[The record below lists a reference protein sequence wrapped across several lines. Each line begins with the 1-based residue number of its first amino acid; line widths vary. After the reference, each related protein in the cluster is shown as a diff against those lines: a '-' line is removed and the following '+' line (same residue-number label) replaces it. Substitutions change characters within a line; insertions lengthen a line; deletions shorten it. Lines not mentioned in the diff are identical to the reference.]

1 MWRQHTK
8 QMGRGRRALAS
19 LLPLLLPPPRQTL
32 ASPASASPCPEE
44 VESRRQGSPGS
55 IFPGDT
61 QQRGS
66 GQWPCEQTSKCR
78 DTRVKTLTTPQR
90 GGVRWCLAS
99 LTVINEIEQ
108 SEGKAAGKKSTH
120 LWEACLSFVTYRHRF
135 SRAGRHVEE
144 KSGN

>member
-1 MWRQHTK
+1 METAHK
-8 QMGRGRRALAS
+8 ADGKGEKS
-19 LLPLLLPPPRQTL
+19 LGFSPPPPPSPPRQTL

-66 GQWPCEQTSKCR
+66 GQWPFEQTSKCR